1 MRSLPV
7 GRRVR
12 PTSTF
17 SCEPAALT
25 GTAAKLV
32 GAANAN
38 NATKLRRRRRRRK

>member
-1 MRSLPV
+1 MAALSIQ
-7 GRRVR
+7 
-12 PTSTF
+12 S
-17 SCEPAALT
+17 AALT